1 MDQRN
6 HCYKSMNDTEM
17 YSKLNKWEFAVA
29 ERFIR
34 TLRNKI
40 YKFTTS
46 ISKTVSIIKLADVFN
61 EYSNTYHTT
70 IKMKSADLKSSM

>member
-1 MDQRN
+1 
-6 HCYKSMNDTEM
+6 MNDTEM
-17 YSKLNKWEFAVA
+17 YSKLNEWEFAVA

-46 ISKTVSIIKLADVFN
+46 MSKTVSIGKLADIFN
-61 EYSNTYHTT
+61 EYNNTYHTT